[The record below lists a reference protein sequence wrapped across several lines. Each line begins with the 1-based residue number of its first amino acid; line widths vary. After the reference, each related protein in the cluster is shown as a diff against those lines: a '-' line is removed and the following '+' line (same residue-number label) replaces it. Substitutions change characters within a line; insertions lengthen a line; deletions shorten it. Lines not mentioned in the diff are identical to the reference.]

1 VIGGGSNL
9 DESCAVVNLLT
20 LIVERF
26 SFWRRNERMDTKGL
40 VHIYTG
46 NGKGKTTAAIGLG
59 IRACGR
65 GFKVL
70 MVQFLKGAE
79 TGELD
84 TLKKL
89 EPDFMLYRGTE
100 LRKFVWNM
108 SDEEKREAGRIQRD
122 IFSHAV
128 KEASSHQWDL
138 LILDEIMAAMTNGF
152 IPVGDVADFIR
163 NKPDKLEVVL
173 TGRNAPAELVELAD
187 YVSEIKAVKHPM
199 DRGVPA
205 RKGIEN

>member
-1 VIGGGSNL
+1 
-9 DESCAVVNLLT
+9 
-20 LIVERF
+20 
-26 SFWRRNERMDTKGL
+26 MKGL

-65 GFKVL
+65 GLKVL

-79 TGELD
+79 TGEVH

-89 EPDFMLYRGTE
+89 EPDFVLYRGTE
-100 LRKFVWNM
+100 TRKFTWNM
-108 SDEEKREAGRIQRD
+108 NSDELKQTAEIQQGILRYANDAAMSGGWD
-122 IFSHAV
+122 IV
-128 KEASSHQWDL
+128 
-138 LILDEIMAAMTNGF
+138 ILDEVMGALGSGMLELKDVIGF
-152 IPVGDVADFIR
+152 IQD
-163 NKPDKLEVVL
+163 KPESLELIL
-173 TGRNAPAELVELAD
+173 TGRNAPAELIGLAD

-199 DRGVPA
+199 EKGIPA